1 MGEKFTKLDREV
13 RSGGSGKWR
22 KDEYGQNTLN
32 KLLNKFS
39 TSIGRSGCGE
49 DIAQRL
55 KCLHSIQEACIVVY
69 I

>member
-32 KLLNKFS
+32 EILKETMYIFLSYVLS
-39 TSIGRSGCGE
+39 SGVFMR
-49 DIAQRL
+49 Q
-55 KCLHSIQEACIVVY
+55 
-69 I
+69 